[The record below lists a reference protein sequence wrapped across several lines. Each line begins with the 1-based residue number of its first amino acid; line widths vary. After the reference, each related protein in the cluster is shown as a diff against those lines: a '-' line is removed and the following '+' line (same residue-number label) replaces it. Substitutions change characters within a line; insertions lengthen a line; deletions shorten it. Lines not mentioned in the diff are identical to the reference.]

1 VGVSPRP
8 GFTTSLQEVVLDKN
22 IRLID
27 SPGVVFDDDD
37 SKAGA
42 GAVLRNGIDPDSID
56 DPIPA
61 IQELIGRC
69 SMESLMMTYN
79 VPAFPTGPEGCLTF
93 LAMIA
98 RSKGRVLKG
107 GIPDKVMAGR
117 LVIKDWNKGKIPYYS
132 VPPTDKVDATSVGGA
147 KILNQFSEKFDI
159 NKILEDHDNE
169 LMQEL
174 DDVDEMD
181 FVQMNSVPRNAVDA
195 EKVLNYL
202 KGNNDEDSDD
212 SMEEEEEDGAHINA
226 QMQDAEDFD
235 FDS

>member
-1 VGVSPRP
+1 
-8 GFTTSLQEVVLDKN
+8 
-22 IRLID
+22 
-27 SPGVVFDDDD
+27 
-37 SKAGA
+37 
-42 GAVLRNGIDPDSID
+42 
-56 DPIPA
+56 
-61 IQELIGRC
+61 
-69 SMESLMMTYN
+69 M
-79 VPAFPTGPEGCLTF
+79 
-93 LAMIA
+93 
-98 RSKGRVLKG
+98 LKG

-132 VPPTDKVDATSVGGA
+132 VPPNEKVDANASSAGEA

-181 FVQMNSVPRNAVDA
+181 FVQMNSVTRDAANAD
-195 EKVLNYL
+195 KMINYL
-202 KGNNDEDSDD
+202 TTEGDEDSDD
-212 SMEEEEEDGAHINA
+212 AMEEDGAQINA